1 MNIQPNCEVS
11 EAAAVAPRPKSLK
24 AAGAPRPSTAKY
36 RKPHRRPNQ
45 ALAMKQRWTDPA
57 FRAKQIEGRQRTVI
71 ARARHPEKYSR
82 VWIPN
87 GMRKA
92 EAQALWD
99 KASALAD
106 AAMKRLE
113 DQGAVERVVVPDTDD
128 DIAKK
133 ALHEA
138 FKLALGPGNAKDRL
152 AAARLVLTYTKPRP
166 PSAAETQSLL
176 AANKDAERLLAALL
190 GSQ

>member
-1 MNIQPNCEVS
+1 LIHEVS
-11 EAAAVAPRPKSLK
+11 AEATPRPKSLR
-24 AAGAPRPSTAKY
+24 AIGAPRPSTAKH

-45 ALAMKQRWTDPA
+45 AIAMKHRWADPA
-57 FRAKQIEGRQRTVI
+57 YRAKQIAGRQRT
-71 ARARHPEKYSR
+71 ALHRARHSDKYSR
-82 VWIPN
+82 AGVPN

-99 KASALAD
+99 KATTFAD

-113 DQGAVERVVVPDTDD
+113 EQGVVERVVIPDTDD
-128 DIAKK
+128 DIAKA

-138 FKLALGPGNAKDRL
+138 FKLALGPGNVRDRL

-166 PSAAETQSLL
+166 PTVAEARALLTAQPDTQ
-176 AANKDAERLLAALL
+176 RLMAALL